1 MLLIQTFDCICL
13 CYFQMRNAAPL
24 FAAQAGSEL
33 PAFRHQVQQAVPSGL
48 FRQYSF
54 ISHPLFSLK
63 KAVPQEE
70 AGAKEITEA
79 LWLWLKA
86 A

>member
-1 MLLIQTFDCICL
+1 
-13 CYFQMRNAAPL
+13 MRNVASL
-24 FAAQAGSEL
+24 SSAQAESEL

-48 FRQYSF
+48 FRQDFF

-63 KAVPQEE
+63 KAVSQEE
-70 AGAKEITEA
+70 AGAKEITKA

-86 A
+86 ALKPLSFAVLLTAL

>member
-1 MLLIQTFDCICL
+1 
-13 CYFQMRNAAPL
+13 MRNAAFL
-24 FAAQAGSEL
+24 SAAQAESEL

-48 FRQYSF
+48 FRQDFFIF

-70 AGAKEITEA
+70 AGAKEIMEA

-86 A
+86 AMKPLSFAVLLTVL